1 MGSSH
6 HHHHHSSGENL
17 YFQSHMNVLVIGRG
31 GREHAIAWKAA
42 QSPLVGKLYVA
53 PGNPGIADV
62 AELVHID
69 ELDIEALVQFA
80 KQQAIDLTIVGP
92 EAPLASGIV
101 DRFMAEGLRIFG
113 PSQRAALIEGS
124 KAFAKELMKKYG
136 IPTADHAAFTSYE
149 EAKAYIEQKGAPIV
163 IKADGLAAGKGVTV
177 AQTVE
182 EALAAAKAALV
193 DGQFGTAGSQV
204 VIEEYLEGEEFSFM
218 AFVNG
223 EKVYPL
229 AIAQDHKRAYDGDE
243 GPNTGGMGAYSPVPQ
258 ISDEM
263 MDAALEAILRPA
275 AKALAAEGRPFLG
288 VLYAG
293 LMATANGPKVIEF
306 NARFGDPEAQV
317 VLPRLKTDL
326 VEAVLAVMD
335 GKELELEWTDEAVLG
350 VVLAAKGY
358 PGAYERG
365 AEIRGLDR
373 ISPDALLFHAGTKR
387 EGGAWYTNGGRVL
400 LLAAKGETLAKAK
413 EKAYEQLA
421 AIDCDGLF
429 YRRDIGRRAIERASA
444 AYTRMKGR

>member
-1 MGSSH
+1 
-6 HHHHHSSGENL
+6 
-17 YFQSHMNVLVIGRG
+17 MNILVVGRG
-31 GREHAIAWKAA
+31 GREHAIAWKVA
-42 QSPLVGKLYVA
+42 QSPLAGKLYAA
-53 PGNPGIADV
+53 PGNPGIGEV
-62 AELVHID
+62 AELVNID
-69 ELDIEALVQFA
+69 ELDIDALVQFA
-80 KQQAIDLTIVGP
+80 KQNAIDLTIVGP
-92 EAPLASGIV
+92 EAPLAAGIA

-113 PSQRAALIEGS
+113 PNQAAALIEGS
-124 KAFAKELMKKYG
+124 KAFAKELMKTYG
-136 IPTADHAAFTSYE
+136 IPTAEHATFSSYE
-149 EAKAYIEQKGAPIV
+149 EAKAYIEEKGAPIV

-258 ISDEM
+258 ISADM
-263 MDAALEAILRPA
+263 VQRALETILRPT
-275 AKALAAEGRPFLG
+275 AKALASEGRPFTG

-293 LMATANGPKVIEF
+293 LIATAEGPKVIEF

-326 VEAVLAVMD
+326 LEAILAVME
-335 GKELELEWTDEAVLG
+335 GKELELEWTNEAVLG

-365 AEIRGLDR
+365 VAIRGLDR
-373 ISPDALLFHAGTKR
+373 LAPDALLFHAGTKR
-387 EGGAWYTNGGRVL
+387 EGGTLYTNGGRVL
-400 LLAAKGETLAKAK
+400 LLAAKGGTLAEAK
-413 EKAYEQLA
+413 EKAYQQLA
-421 AIDCDGLF
+421 AIECDGLF

-444 AYTRMKGR
+444 VDTRMKGR

>member
-1 MGSSH
+1 M
-6 HHHHHSSGENL
+6 
-17 YFQSHMNVLVIGRG
+17 MNILVVGRG
-31 GREHAIAWKAA
+31 GREHAIAWKVA
-42 QSPLVGKLYVA
+42 QSPLAGKLYAA
-53 PGNPGIADV
+53 PGNPGIGEV
-62 AELVHID
+62 AELVNID
-69 ELDIEALVQFA
+69 ELDIDALVQFA
-80 KQQAIDLTIVGP
+80 KQNAIDLTIVGP
-92 EAPLASGIV
+92 EAPLAAGIA
-101 DRFMAEGLRIFG
+101 DRFKAEGLRIFG
-113 PSQRAALIEGS
+113 PNQAAALIEGS
-124 KAFAKELMKKYG
+124 KAFAKELMKTYG
-136 IPTADHAAFTSYE
+136 IPTAEHATFSSYE
-149 EAKAYIEQKGAPIV
+149 EAKAYIEEKGAPIV

-258 ISDEM
+258 ISADM
-263 MDAALEAILRPA
+263 VQRALETILRPT
-275 AKALAAEGRPFLG
+275 AKALASEGRPFTG

-293 LMATANGPKVIEF
+293 LIATAEGPKVIEF

-326 VEAVLAVMD
+326 LEAILAVME
-335 GKELELEWTDEAVLG
+335 GKELELEWTNEAVLG

-365 AEIRGLDR
+365 VAIRGLDR
-373 ISPDALLFHAGTKR
+373 LAPDALLFHAGTKR
-387 EGGAWYTNGGRVL
+387 EGGTLYTNGGRVL
-400 LLAAKGETLAKAK
+400 LLAAKGGTLAEAK
-413 EKAYEQLA
+413 EKAYQQLA
-421 AIDCDGLF
+421 AIECDGLF

-444 AYTRMKGR
+444 VDTRMKGR